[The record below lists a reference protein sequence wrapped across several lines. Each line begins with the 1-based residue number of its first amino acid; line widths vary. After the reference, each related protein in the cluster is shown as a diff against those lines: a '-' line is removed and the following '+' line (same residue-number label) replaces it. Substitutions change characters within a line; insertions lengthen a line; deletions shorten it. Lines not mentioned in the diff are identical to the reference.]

1 MYTTKSRIQ
10 NFLMVNINDSF
21 DDQINEWIDAVEA
34 YIDNYCNRTFEQ
46 ESATS
51 KLYDGSGTSELL
63 IDDLLS
69 LTKVETLDEDNEVDE
84 TIDSTDEYWLYPA
97 NTTPKYRIRINTAN
111 APIAVFPKGHQNI
124 KVTGTFGQSE
134 SVPEDIRLA
143 ATKLVAG
150 IIAEKNLD
158 IAGEIKSEKLGE
170 YQITVQDVEKQAN
183 HLGID
188 KILDHYRN
196 IPI

>member
-10 NFLMVNINDSF
+10 NYLMITIADSF
-21 DDQINEWIDAVEA
+21 DDQINEWIDAA
-34 YIDNYCNRTFEQ
+34 DTYIDNYCNRTFEQ

-63 IDDLLS
+63 IDDLLT
-69 LTKVETLDEDNEVDE
+69 LTKIETLDEDNDVDE
-84 TIDSTDEYWLYPA
+84 TLDSTDDYWLYPA
-97 NTTPKYRIRINTAN
+97 NETPKNRIKINTAN
-111 APIAVFPKGHQNI
+111 ASIAVFPKGHQNI
-124 KVTGTFGQSE
+124 KITGTFGQST
-134 SVPEDIRLA
+134 SVPEDIRLV

-150 IIAEKNLD
+150 IISERNLD

-170 YQITVQDVEKQAN
+170 YSITLQDIEKQAN
-183 HLGID
+183 HLGINQ
-188 KILDHYRN
+188 ILDRYRL